1 MRIVLASDGSD
12 CSEEAAKFLTHLRF
26 GPADEIIVLH
36 ILSAI
41 PYDDDYHA
49 KVKRLIH
56 RAAPKILNSTLDI
69 LKPLRAKIVTLT
81 LEGYPD
87 TIIIDTAVEQNADVI
102 VMGARGVKGLKL
114 LVLGSSTRSVVIN
127 SPRHTLV
134 VKKPISDRGIR
145 KILFAIDGSDCSLAT
160 GHFLARLPFPDD
172 AEIIMVHVSQ
182 SPLSDIPQKFL
193 ADAEDIPTDDILQRT
208 GEAGEIFENSRNL
221 LSGKFKKID
230 LLTRVGS
237 PSMEI
242 VEAADSLGADLV
254 AVGSRG
260 LRGLKGMLG
269 SVSRNVLAFAQ
280 CSVLVG
286 KVC

>member
-1 MRIVLASDGSD
+1 
-12 CSEEAAKFLTHLRF
+12 
-26 GPADEIIVLH
+26 
-36 ILSAI
+36 
-41 PYDDDYHA
+41 
-49 KVKRLIH
+49 
-56 RAAPKILNSTLDI
+56 LDI
-69 LKPLRAKIVTLT
+69 LKPLRAKIGTLT

-87 TIIIDTAVEQNADVI
+87 TTIIDTAVEQNADVV

-134 VKKPISDRGIR
+134 VKKPMTDRGIR
-145 KILFAIDGSDCSLAT
+145 KILFAADGSDCSLAT
-160 GHFLARLPFPDD
+160 GHLLARIPFSDD
-172 AEIIMVHVSQ
+172 TEIIMIHVSQ
-182 SPLSDIPQKFL
+182 SPLSDIPRKFL
-193 ADAEDIPTDDILQRT
+193 ADVEDVPKDDILLRT